1 MTSRVGCVGA
11 VAELVFGCAQTTKKN
26 SGQSLRGAALRRLHR
41 NAAYY
46 WRLPSFLRR
55 DAEFNRRALRSNP
68 LVYKHFD
75 HDTKTA
81 LALEA
86 VQAYAL
92 LLEHVPDALRG
103 DEAVVRAA
111 IEADGFA
118 YKFALLEWR
127 HDLLE
132 IAVRTSKRI
141 LAYVPYHF
149 LADRTLVLTAL
160 ASASR
165 SACTHSCACSAC
177 RRMNA
182 HLVLSTLPD
191 GLRHDREVVLVAVT
205 HEAAEMLGV
214 PDAMADDDGF
224 VAAIAECNA
233 RALVYASAVWWRR
246 RDVVTRALAADG
258 ELLLYAPHTVRSDAE
273 LVRAAMERNPTAF
286 VWASAALRRNRDF
299 VLWAV
304 RRSEACYVGA
314 GGELYDDPIIRAL
327 AVSLFNPTEQT
338 VIWRDLCRLTTTAL
352 SAAERAGVE
361 EIIDCLPYFAA
372 RTTEPALAELAED
385 LCAAIF
391 HPSSGYAAWLEGDFE
406 LEFSNP

>member
-1 MTSRVGCVGA
+1 M
-11 VAELVFGCAQTTKKN
+11 AELVLGCAQTTKKH
-26 SGQSLRGAALRRLHR
+26 SGQTLRGAALRRLHR
-41 NAAYY
+41 NAGCY

-55 DAEFNRRALRSNP
+55 DAEFNRRALYSNP
-68 LVYKHFD
+68 LVYRHFD

-127 HDLLE
+127 HDLLD

-149 LADRTLVLTAL
+149 LSDRALVLTAL
-160 ASASR
+160 ASAPGAR
-165 SACTHSCACSAC
+165 LSACTQSCACSAC
-177 RRMNA
+177 RRVNA
-182 HLVLSTLPD
+182 HLVLSTLPES
-191 GLRHDREVVLVAVT
+191 LRHDQEVVLVAVT
-205 HEAAEMLGV
+205 YEAAEMLGV

-224 VAAIAECNA
+224 VAAIAGCNA
-233 RALVYASAVWWRR
+233 RALVYASAVWWRL
-246 RDVVTRALAADG
+246 RDVATRALAADG

-273 LVRAAMERNPTAF
+273 LVRAAMESSSTAF
-286 VWASAALRRNRDF
+286 VWASAALRSDRDF

-304 RRSEACYVGA
+304 RRNEACYVGA
-314 GGELYDDPIIRAL
+314 GGELYSDPIIRAL

-352 SAAERAGVE
+352 VAAERAGVE

-372 RTTEPALAELAED
+372 RTTEPTLAELAED
-385 LCAAIF
+385 LCASIF
-391 HPSSGYAAWLEGDFE
+391 HPSSGYAAWLADDFTDD
-406 LEFSNP
+406 FDAGRV